1 MATLTNQ
8 NQWYDVATN
17 GPYTS
22 TIDGGTATWTNV
34 IQARWTSLSGTVYSV
49 EYRCV
54 IRKTSG
60 DLATNTSAYAGWSIG
75 GTGASTV
82 TGGTS
87 EQISFPNIG
96 DNQIGI
102 TSGSINGTSG
112 TVNGGVRLGYYG
124 TTWGE
129 TTLSGNITLPS
140 VGIAPSA
147 PTLSLYGVGTGTITV
162 DYQAIDWGSDNS
174 GTVVLQSKTVNA
186 SSWSTS
192 QSQTDLQSHRYTVSL
207 APNTARM
214 FRVVARN
221 TVGNTISDSITAVT
235 LPKLSD
241 IYVRDS
247 STTNVEIGFSVSN
260 NGGYYAQTIQYSLD
274 GGNTW
279 VDGYTVSS
287 GGVVRGHFTIQ
298 GLTQGVRYTVLT
310 RIVTTA
316 GSSTGNTLTFIAGGV
331 STGVYVP
338 VNNQAESM
346 AKLYGSVNNQAKK
359 IIKIYG
365 SVNGQAELI
374 YEKNKWSE

>member
-22 TIDGGTATWTNV
+22 TIDGNTATWINV

-60 DLATNTSAYAGWSIG
+60 NLATNISAYAGWSIG

-87 EQISFPNIG
+87 EQISFPNVG

-129 TTLSGNITLPS
+129 TTLSGDITLPS
-140 VGIAPSA
+140 VGAAPSV
-147 PTLSLYGVGTGTITV
+147 PTLSLYGVSTSTITV
-162 DYQAIDWGSDNS
+162 SYQAIDWGSDSS

-214 FRVVARN
+214 FRVMARN
-221 TVGNTISDSITAVT
+221 TVGNTISDSITAAT

-298 GLTQGVRYTVLT
+298 GLTQGVPYTVLT

-374 YEKNKWSE
+374 YEKK